1 MIEKIKN
8 VFLNYF
14 DIFSSL
20 IPKLISL
27 IDKCIDLSMRE
38 IMYSRKSIIIYT
50 RKRVRKNLQIIV
62 LKTIQEIKLLFF
74 LFYFSWGKK
83 GQCSVVERRG
93 PGDFLCPFTPFL
105 YPKGK

>member
-14 DIFSSL
+14 DIFSSS

-38 IMYSRKSIIIYT
+38 IIYTKKSIIILE
-50 RKRVRKNLQIIV
+50 KESE
-62 LKTIQEIKLLFF
+62 EIFK
-74 LFYFSWGKK
+74 
-83 GQCSVVERRG
+83 
-93 PGDFLCPFTPFL
+93 
-105 YPKGK
+105 